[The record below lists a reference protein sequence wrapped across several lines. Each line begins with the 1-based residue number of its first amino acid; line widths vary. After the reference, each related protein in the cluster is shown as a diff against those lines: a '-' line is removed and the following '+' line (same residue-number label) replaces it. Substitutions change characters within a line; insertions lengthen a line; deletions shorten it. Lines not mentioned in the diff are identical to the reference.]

1 MEKNKILD
9 KLGIDLSPMQKASCK
24 EILQTNKDIVLLSPT
39 GTGKTYAYLI
49 PLVQLVDVQSD
60 NVQAVVLVPSR
71 ELAKQTMNVVTE
83 MKCGVR
89 AMALYG
95 GRSTMDEHR
104 LIRDTKPQLI
114 FATPGRINDH
124 LDKNIFESSEI
135 QLLVID
141 EFDKCL
147 ELGFQE
153 EMQQTM
159 AKLPFVKR
167 RVLLSA
173 TDSDIIPDFVNLNRV
188 TRLDYRYDNESDV
201 TRIHFYHLRSSEKD
215 KLHLLSQLLLLLGN
229 QSSIVFL
236 NYRESV
242 DRVASFLSSLG
253 FGIAAFHGGLEQK
266 ERESA
271 LYKFSNGSANI
282 FISTNL
288 AARGLDIPDVDNI
301 IHYHLPENEGEYIHR
316 IGRTARWDKEGKVYF
331 LLGPNE
337 FLPEYVKESVDMIEI
352 PDRLPPLVQPDMCTL
367 YIGKGKKDK
376 ISKGDIVGFLCKI
389 GGLTKSEI
397 GRIDVMPRFSY
408 VAVDRKKKNSV
419 IELTKGKKI
428 KGLNTLVEDVS

>member
-9 KLGIDLSPMQKASCK
+9 KLGIDLNPMQKASCK

-124 LDKNIFESSEI
+124 LDKNNFESSEI

-153 EMQQTM
+153 EMQQTI

-167 RVLLSA
+167 RILLSA

-201 TRIHFYHLRSSEKD
+201 TRIHFYQLRSSEKD

-242 DRVASFLSSLG
+242 DRVASFLSSMG

-282 FISTNL
+282 FVSTNL

-316 IGRTARWDKEGKVYF
+316 IGRTARWDKEV
-331 LLGPNE
+331 
-337 FLPEYVKESVDMIEI
+337 ESLFSVR
-352 PDRLPPLVQPDMCTL
+352 P
-367 YIGKGKKDK
+367 K
-376 ISKGDIVGFLCKI
+376 
-389 GGLTKSEI
+389 
-397 GRIDVMPRFSY
+397 RIFAR
-408 VAVDRKKKNSV
+408 
-419 IELTKGKKI
+419 IC
-428 KGLNTLVEDVS
+428 